1 MEPTRGGRIMHRFR
15 IALAVIAL
23 VALWAGTFA
32 MAQGIRV
39 VLDGEV
45 LAFDVPPVEIQGRVL
60 VPLRGI
66 FERMQAYVEFDEAT
80 RMIHARRGTVV
91 IRLQLGS
98 RTAYINDRPTTLDV
112 PAMAIQGRT
121 MVPLRFVS
129 EALGAMV
136 EWDGTTRTVVITTRA
151 AAPRPAPPGAAQPS
165 VIEGVVLAINVEQNR
180 ITVARDNVTY
190 TITVTPDT
198 AITRINVDTNAGGSV
213 SLGELRRGDQVR
225 VTVDAQSR
233 AIAIRATYRVVSGR
247 IEVLTARLVV
257 LEDGDTYRF
266 APAVDVRIDGRPAE
280 VSDLRPGMTVALRL
294 NPQTKEVWGIE
305 ARRTAQPSPPPA
317 PAQVVVSRFGVSPQ
331 EPLRAGETLTVTL
344 VGTPGGRAT
353 FSIAD
358 TIRDV
363 PMTERQP
370 GVYVG
375 TYTVKPGDNLTN
387 VPVFGRLVVGTAA
400 SPLVQSST
408 LVTLDTTPPRIL
420 EVSPPDGAR
429 VVNNRPNVVVVAEDT
444 GSGIRTVRMFV
455 QDQDVT
461 PDLVR
466 GDRIFAYTPP
476 RPLPDGRVE
485 IRIRIVDRAGN
496 SAERSWSFV
505 VDTRGA
511 VIQSVTFG
519 PARPLG
525 AGDVLT
531 VVMVAEPG
539 GRASFSV
546 EGIAENIPMAEQQPG
561 RYVGTYTVRPG
572 DVAPKS
578 RVIVQFVRP
587 TGEVVRAAATGEVTI
602 AAARPAKLMIER
614 PRPGERVRSPLV
626 VRGQTTP
633 GFRVR
638 VVATFES
645 VLGPVVLRGRLGEA
659 EVTADA
665 AGRWEATLRFPLVL
679 QGARI
684 TIIAV
689 SVSPTGL
696 ESEPVT
702 VTVLHE

>member
-1 MEPTRGGRIMHRFR
+1 MVRFR
-15 IALAVIAL
+15 TFLAGMAL
-23 VALWAGTFA
+23 VALWAGTVA
-32 MAQGIRV
+32 MAQEIRV

-66 FERMQAYVEFDEAT
+66 FERLQAYVEFDEAT
-80 RMIHARRGTVV
+80 RTIHARRGTVA

-112 PAMAIQGRT
+112 PAMAIRGRT

-136 EWDGTTRTVVITTRA
+136 EWDGATRTVVITTGA
-151 AAPRPAPPGAAQPS
+151 AAPRPTPRAAAQPS
-165 VIEGVVLAINVEQNR
+165 VIEGVLLGVNVERNR
-180 ITVARDNVTY
+180 ITVARENVAY

-198 AITRINVDTNAGGSV
+198 AITRINVDTNTGGSV

-247 IEVLTARLVV
+247 IEALTARLVV
-257 LEDGDTYRF
+257 LEGGDAYRF
-266 APAVDVRIDGRPAE
+266 APDVDVRIDGRPGE
-280 VSDLRPGMTVALRL
+280 ISDLRPGMTVALRL
-294 NPQTKEVWGIE
+294 NPQTNEVWGVE
-305 ARRTAQPSPPPA
+305 ARRTAQLPTPPA
-317 PAQVVVSRFGVSPQ
+317 PGQVVVSRFEVSPR

-353 FSIAD
+353 FSIGD

-375 TYTVKPGDNLTN
+375 TFTVRPGDDVTN
-387 VPVFGRLVVGTAA
+387 APVFGRLAVGNVV
-400 SPLVQSST
+400 SPLVQSAAP
-408 LVTLDTTPPRIL
+408 VTIDTRPPRIV
-420 EVSPPDGAR
+420 EMAPAAGAR
-429 VVNNRPNVVVVAEDT
+429 VPNNRPTIVVVADDGA
-444 GSGIRTVRMFV
+444 GSGIRGFRLF
-455 QDQDVT
+455 
-461 PDLVR
+461 VR
-466 GDRIFAYTPP
+466 GREVTQEATQSDRILTYTPP
-476 RPLPDGRVE
+476 QPLPDGRVE
-485 IRIRIVDRAGN
+485 VRVQVVDRAGN
-496 SAERSWSFV
+496 SAEREWSFL

-511 VIQSVTFG
+511 AVRSVTFS
-519 PARPLG
+519 PTRPLV
-525 AGDVLT
+525 AGDVLL
-531 VVMVAEPG
+531 VVVVAEPG
-539 GRASFSV
+539 GRASFTI

-561 RYVGTYTVRPG
+561 RYVGTYTVRAG
-572 DVAPKS
+572 DVAPGA

-587 TGEVVRAAATGEVTI
+587 TGEVVRAVATGEVII
-602 AAARPAKLMIER
+602 AAARPGRPVIER

-626 VRGQTTP
+626 VRGRATP

-638 VVATFES
+638 VVASFES
-645 VLGPVVLRGRLGEA
+645 VLGPVALRGRLGEA

-665 AGRWEATLRFPLVL
+665 GGRWEVTIRFPLIL

-684 TIIAV
+684 TITAV
-689 SVSPTGL
+689 AVSPTGQ
-696 ESEPVT
+696 ESDPVM
-702 VTVLHE
+702 VNVFQE